1 MNKKRTILQ
10 EITQVDKDDL
20 FVILNYVDAKFDYA
34 THFHSEYELSL
45 VLNTKGKRIV
55 GDSVEDFNKC
65 DLVLIGPNI
74 PHSWSGEAIKGN
86 RVVTIQFD
94 EYLMDYTII
103 GKRVFKPVKEMLARA
118 KRGIFFAVNERS
130 PLCKKIIAMSSMSDL
145 NATLNFI
152 SLLHDLAA
160 HRHQRL
166 LTGSSFDSESV
177 IRESKSR
184 RIARICS
191 YVNEHYGRQIP
202 LTELAKEAAMSGSTL
217 SHFFKKHTRRNL
229 VDYIT
234 DIRIGHATKMLLDT
248 TYSIGEISC
257 ACGFNNLSY
266 FNRTFKRAK
275 GITPGEYRES
285 MQQVLARF

>member
-1 MNKKRTILQ
+1 M
-10 EITQVDKDDL
+10 
-20 FVILNYVDAKFDYA
+20 
-34 THFHSEYELSL
+34 
-45 VLNTKGKRIV
+45 NTKGKRIV
-55 GDSVEDFNKC
+55 GDSVEDFGEC
-65 DLVLIGPNI
+65 DLVLVGPNI

-94 EYLMDYTII
+94 EHLMDYII
-103 GKRVFKPVKEMLARA
+103 ISKRVFKPVRDMLARA
-118 KRGIFFAVNERS
+118 KRGIFFTVDKQS
-130 PLCKKIIAMSSMSDL
+130 PVCKKIIAMYSMSSI

-152 SLLHDLAA
+152 SLLYDLATCP
-160 HRHQRL
+160 HQRL

-177 IRESKSR
+177 VRESKSR

-191 YVNEHYGRQIP
+191 YINQHYSKQISLP
-202 LTELAKEAAMSGSTL
+202 ELAKEVAMSSSTL
-217 SHFFKKHTRRNL
+217 SHFFKRHTRRNL
-229 VDYIT
+229 VNYIT

-275 GITPGEYRES
+275 GVTPGEYRES
-285 MQQVLARF
+285 MQQVLAKF

>member
-1 MNKKRTILQ
+1 MGKETILQ

-20 FVILNYVDAKFDYA
+20 FVILNYTDAKFDYA
-34 THFHSEYELSL
+34 VHFHSEYELSL
-45 VLNTKGKRIV
+45 VTNTKGTRIV
-55 GDSVEDFNKC
+55 GDCIENFGEC
-65 DLVLIGPNI
+65 DLVLVGPNI
-74 PHSWSGEAIKGN
+74 PHAWNGEEIKGS

-94 EYLMDYTII
+94 EHLMDYVII
-103 GKRVFKPVKEMLARA
+103 GKRVFKPVRDMLARA
-118 KRGIFFAVNERS
+118 KRGISFTIDKRS
-130 PLCKKIIAMSSMSDL
+130 PLCKKIIAMYSMSDI

-152 SLLHDLAA
+152 SLLYDLATYPK
-160 HRHQRL
+160 QRL

-177 IRESKSR
+177 VRESKSR

-191 YVNEHYGRQIP
+191 YINKHYNERISLP
-202 LTELAKEAAMSGSTL
+202 ELAKEVAMSDSTL

-257 ACGFNNLSY
+257 ACGFNNISY
-266 FNRTFKRAK
+266 FNRIFKRAR
-275 GITPGEYRES
+275 GITPSEYRES
-285 MQQVLARF
+285 IQQVLAKF